1 MKQESTKVKMTK
13 KLIQETYINLLTTD
27 GEEKINITK
36 LCETAEINR
45 GTFYK
50 YYQDLDQLLNDIY
63 TNLFVE
69 LKSIMEAKSLIFNT
83 EELFMYVLNLIEKNK
98 VLFKKLIS
106 YQFDSNLFNI
116 FLSSSK
122 EKFIEELKNY
132 TDNLELIND
141 IYYYNLTGTLKL
153 ISNWVDNN
161 FDKTKKHLAQE
172 ITLFNTILITS
183 VLFPKK
189 KQESN

>member
-36 LCETAEINR
+36 LCGTAEINR

-69 LKSIMEAKSLIFNT
+69 LKGIMEAKSLIFNT

-132 TDNLELIND
+132 TDDLELIND